1 MQGRDAFVSIGEWL
15 QLLGGRRCLFIENSQ
30 LQIQSTE
37 QEIQSIENIKENFQ
51 VCVQS
56 TVQGVQST
64 ETVHVFISV
73 PVSVDWPCL
82 FSRLNCENLHS
93 KSIYENEVQR
103 TCFSVRANLLRIDF
117 NK

>member
-1 MQGRDAFVSIGEWL
+1 MLEVHARDASISIEEGL
-15 QLLGGRRCLFIENSQ
+15 HLLEERKCLFTENSQ
-30 LQIQSTE
+30 LSIQSTE
-37 QEIQSIENIKENFQ
+37 QEIQSTENIKENFQ

-64 ETVHVFISV
+64 ETVYVFISV

-93 KSIYENEVQR
+93 KSIYKNEV
-103 TCFSVRANLLRIDF
+103 
-117 NK
+117 